1 MQATGERASR
11 RTGTTG
17 AAIAATQ
24 CRILLMLIS
33 RFSSLYFTKT
43 KGINR
48 RKDTLEEIWE
58 YLVTSYD

>member
-48 RKDTLEEIWE
+48 RKDTFEEI
-58 YLVTSYD
+58 